1 MAGKTRMEAGPGISG
16 TLSPL
21 QCVGHED
28 PASGASGS
36 EKISKKER
44 KGKEPGMGEMESFAT
59 ACLVCIHTWA
69 FLPSS
74 FQSSSLNPHPPACI
88 RRLQGE
94 RWTWRWQGWCGTAS
108 PQELPPGNSI
118 NPCPVL
124 AWPAVPF
131 TPHAGVYPGP
141 QKPERPVCQPR
152 PLWGQLRMGGVAAS
166 PGSRRWEP
174 WVWF

>member
-21 QCVGHED
+21 QCMGQED

-94 RWTWRWQGWCGTAS
+94 RWTWKRWTRAGVGQRPPKSCL
-108 PQELPPGNSI
+108 QETVLT
-118 NPCPVL
+118 PVL
-124 AWPAVPF
+124 AWPGQPCLS
-131 TPHAGVYPGP
+131 PLM
-141 QKPERPVCQPR
+141 PVSI
-152 PLWGQLRMGGVAAS
+152 LVLRSQSALCAS
-166 PGSRRWEP
+166 PGPSGGN
-174 WVWF
+174 